1 VHQRDEDMRRL
12 EGKAVLVT
20 GAGSGIGAAC
30 VRRLFEDGALVA
42 AADLNQAG
50 VDKVLAEF
58 DGSDRAYSASLDV
71 SDRDQVAAFVAD
83 AQRRF
88 GRLHGLIN
96 CAGIRGVGNVLD
108 SDPDAWQQV
117 MAVNVDGTVNMC
129 QAFARAAMND
139 VYEGT
144 RASRSIVNI
153 SSGAG
158 IMGVPNRLSYVASK
172 FAVSGITRTMGAEL
186 GPYKIRVNAVA
197 PGMTRTPFT
206 AYMFQDPENVKRIR
220 AAHPIGRE
228 AEPEE
233 IAAVI
238 VFLLCD
244 DASFVTG
251 AVIPVDGG
259 STACIPSH

>member
-1 VHQRDEDMRRL
+1 MRGLKDR
-12 EGKAVLVT
+12 AVLVT

-30 VRRLFEDGALVA
+30 VRRLLAEGARVA
-42 AADLNQAG
+42 AADLDQRTAEA
-50 VDKVLAEF
+50 VLADF
-58 DGSDRAYSASLDV
+58 GKPDRTFAMAVDV
-71 SDRDQVAAFVAD
+71 SSAEESARFVGTAHE
-83 AQRRF
+83 RF

-96 CAGIRGVGNVLD
+96 CAGIKGVGNVLD
-108 SDPDAWQQV
+108 VRTEAWRQV

-129 QAFARAAMND
+129 QAFAQIAVGD
-139 VYEGT
+139 VYEGEKE
-144 RASRSIVNI
+144 SRSIVNI

-158 IMGVPNRLSYVASK
+158 LMGVPNRLSYVASK
-172 FAVSGITRTMGAEL
+172 FAISGITRTMCAEL
-186 GPYKIRVNAVA
+186 AKYRIRVNAVA

-228 AEPEE
+228 ADPEE
-233 IAAVI
+233 IAGAI
-238 VFLLCD
+238 VFLLTD
-244 DASFVTG
+244 DASFITG

>member
-1 VHQRDEDMRRL
+1 MGRL

-30 VRRLFEDGALVA
+30 VRRLIGEGALIA
-42 AADLNQAG
+42 AVDLRQDA
-50 VDKVLAEF
+50 VDDVLAEF
-58 DGSDRAYSASLDV
+58 NIGDRAFSATLDV
-71 SDRDQVAAFVAD
+71 ADREQVGAFFAA
-83 AQRRF
+83 AQQRF

-96 CAGIRGVGNVLD
+96 CAGIRGVGSVLD
-108 SDPDAWQQV
+108 VETEGWQQV

-129 QAFARAAMND
+129 QAFARLAIED
-139 VYEGT
+139 VYEGEK
-144 RASRSIVNI
+144 ASRSIVNI

-158 IMGVPNRLSYVASK
+158 LMGVPNRLSYVASK
-172 FAVSGITRTMGAEL
+172 FAVSGITRTMCAEL
-186 GPYKIRVNAVA
+186 GKYKIRVNAVA

-206 AYMFQDPENVKRIR
+206 DYMFQDPENVRRIR

-228 AEPEE
+228 ADPDE
-233 IAAVI
+233 IAAAI

-244 DASFVTG
+244 DASFITG

>member
-1 VHQRDEDMRRL
+1 MRGL
-12 EGKAVLVT
+12 EGKAVVVT

-30 VRRLFEDGALVA
+30 VRRLLAEGVRVA
-42 AADLNQAG
+42 AADLDQQAAG
-50 VDKVLAEF
+50 RVLSEGGGER
-58 DGSDRAYSASLDV
+58 DGAFAMAVDV
-71 SDRDQVAAFVAD
+71 SSPEDAATFVRTAKE
-83 AQRRF
+83 RL

-96 CAGIRGVGNVLD
+96 CAGIRGVGNVLGVTTE
-108 SDPDAWQQV
+108 AWRMV
-117 MAVNVDGTVNMC
+117 MAVNVEGTVNMC
-129 QAFARAAMND
+129 QAFAQIAAD
-139 VYEGT
+139 DIYEGE

-158 IMGVPNRLSYVASK
+158 LMGVPNRLSYVASK
-172 FAVSGITRTMGAEL
+172 FAISGITRTMCAEL
-186 GPYKIRVNAVA
+186 AKYKIRVNAVA

-206 AYMFQDPENVKRIR
+206 AYMFQDPKNVERIR

-233 IAAVI
+233 IAAAI
-238 VFLLCD
+238 VFLLTD
-244 DASFVTG
+244 DASFITG